1 MKTLKDSTIPIFGSI
16 IVKYRLGCMPI
27 VKNQSNLIIS
37 FCEMP
42 ILVPYKKDML

>member
-1 MKTLKDSTIPIFGSI
+1 MKELLKMCIRDRSI
-16 IVKYRLGCMPI
+16 IVKYRRGCMPI